1 MTGRASSDSAREQG
15 SNVMQRQFPKIIGA
29 AIALMIGLATL
40 AQAQQTILVMNETR
54 ILRESAVGQ
63 HIASEIQRI
72 NAEMQA
78 ELAPLER
85 ELTTEN
91 EALTAETSTLTEEAI
106 RQRPDLMSRLQAL
119 QVDATNYERRQQILV
134 RELQATERAA
144 MAPVMSALQNV
155 LQELVEQRN
164 ADLLI
169 DRSAVVYASES
180 IDVTDAAIA
189 RLNEVIATTPVNRV
203 RMPQQQAQGAAAPNQ

>member
-1 MTGRASSDSAREQG
+1 
-15 SNVMQRQFPKIIGA
+15 MQRQFPKIIGA